1 MTDPQIERKLIEIMR
16 VISESDK
23 PIGARNIADEL
34 QSRGYNLGE
43 RAVRY
48 HLRILDERG
57 FTEKHGYNGRTIT
70 TFGRK
75 ELDDAL
81 IGDRL
86 GFVITRIEELIYNTD
101 YDPISKEGN
110 VIVNLSTL
118 DKDDFDN
125 ALDVMK
131 YAASGG
137 MCISP
142 NIKIF
147 EEDSDSGVYVSEGSV
162 GIATV
167 CSITYDGV
175 LLRNGIPVKPA
186 YGGILEMEHNDPVQF
201 RDLISYSGTSIDPVK
216 IFMIRHA
223 TSVLDVLDTGN
234 GRILANIRTIP
245 SCAVEKAKEVL
256 HQLEASGIGNV
267 MNIGSSAY
275 DLCGAPVDEGLSGIL
290 VGVGVNMISA
300 VEEAGI
306 PVSTSP
312 VSTVLDYKVMSKL

>member
-34 QSRGYNLGE
+34 QNRGYNLGE

-70 TFGRK
+70 ASGKK
-75 ELDDAL
+75 ELEDAL

-86 GFVITRIEELIYNTD
+86 DFVITRIEELIYKTD
-101 YDPISKEGN
+101 YDPLSKKGN
-110 VIVNLSTL
+110 VIVNLSTV

-125 ALDVMK
+125 AIDVMK
-131 YAASGG
+131 YASSGG
-137 MCISP
+137 IGISP

-147 EEDSDSGVYVSEGSV
+147 EEDSDSRIYVPPGCV
-162 GIATV
+162 NIATI
-167 CSITYDGV
+167 CSMTFDG
-175 LLRNGIPVKPA
+175 LLLKSGIPIKPA
-186 YGGILEMEHNDPVQF
+186 YGGLIQMEHNEPVQF
-201 RDLISYSGTSIDPVK
+201 LDMISYWGTSIDPVK
-216 IFMIRHA
+216 IFLIRHS

-234 GRILANIRTIP
+234 GNILANIRNIP
-245 SCAVEKAKEVL
+245 SSAVEKTKEVVRS
-256 HQLEASGIGNV
+256 LEDSGIRGV
-267 MNIGSSAY
+267 MSIGGSE
-275 DLCGAPVDEGLSGIL
+275 DMVGAPVEEGMAGVL
-290 VGVGVNMISA
+290 VNVGVNLVAA

-306 PVSTSP
+306 PVTTSP
-312 VSTVLDYKVMSKL
+312 VSMVLDYGEMTKL